1 MEITFNRYID
11 NPMGKKNAVFS
22 QRDMFKKLYTEKL
35 DKIILREAS
44 KFNYRLFYD
53 SAKDR
58 YFCHIK
64 VPSEVID
71 KFYYDTVIM
80 FYSNDP
86 TAKGRKDLRQY
97 YVKFYSNDPA
107 FVYTFAHAFI
117 KNEIFIEELVP
128 KMTKRAVKDVAKEKN
143 PENIVGYVKS
153 IYFAYLIML
162 KYSLFEKAN
171 YSTQG
176 KKFTTKELLSDVMDA
191 SKKVAL
197 RQEEGEKLLAAQK
210 RERIKAANNNRNN
223 EHSVSKANTISPIK
237 KTSTVSKIGSTKI
250 VKPIKKK

>member
-1 MEITFNRYID
+1 MKITFGGYID

-22 QRDMFKKLYTEKL
+22 QRDMYKKLYTEKL
-35 DKIILREAS
+35 DKIILREGS
-44 KFNYRLFYD
+44 KFTYRLFYD
-53 SAKDR
+53 KAKDR

-64 VPSEVID
+64 VPSETID

-80 FYSNDP
+80 FYSDDP
-86 TAKGRKDLRQY
+86 MAKGHSNLRHY
-97 YVKFYSNDPA
+97 FVKFYSNDPA

-117 KNEIFIEELVP
+117 ENEIFIEELVP
-128 KMTKRAVKDVAKEKN
+128 KMAKKAVKDVAKEKN

-153 IYFAYLIML
+153 IYFAYLIMQ
-162 KYSLFEKAN
+162 KYSLFEKIN

-176 KKFTTKELLSDVMDA
+176 KKFTAKELLSDVMDA

-197 RQEEGEKLLAAQK
+197 RQEEGEKLNARKK
-210 RERIKAANNNRNN
+210 REKISAANANRNT
-223 EHSVSKANTISPIK
+223 EISSKTTDRISPIK
-237 KTSTVSKIGSTKI
+237 KTSTTSKVGSTKF

>member
-1 MEITFNRYID
+1 MKITFNGYID

-22 QRDMFKKLYTEKL
+22 QRDMYRKLYTEKL

-44 KFNYRLFYD
+44 KFNYRLYYD
-53 SAKDR
+53 KSNDR

-80 FYSNDP
+80 FYSDDP
-86 TAKGRKDLRQY
+86 NAKGYKDLRHY

-117 KNEIFIEELVP
+117 ENEIFIEELVP
-128 KMTKRAVKDVAKEKN
+128 KMAKKAVKDVAKEKN

-153 IYFAYLIML
+153 IYFAYLIMK
-162 KYSLFEKAN
+162 KYSLFEKIN
-171 YSTQG
+171 YSVHG
-176 KKFTTKELLSDVMDA
+176 KKFTAKELLSDIMDA

-197 RQEEGEKLLAAQK
+197 RQEEGEKLLAAKK
-210 RERIKAANNNRNN
+210 REKIRTANASRELSNPTPTTGKIN
-223 EHSVSKANTISPIK
+223 HIK
-237 KTSTVSKIGSTKI
+237 KVSTTSKVGSTKF

>member
-1 MEITFNRYID
+1 MKITFNGYID

-22 QRDMFKKLYTEKL
+22 QRDMYRKLYTEKL

-53 SAKDR
+53 KSNDR

-64 VPSEVID
+64 VPSEVVD
-71 KFYYDTVIM
+71 KFYYDTVVM
-80 FYSNDP
+80 FYSDDP
-86 TAKGRKDLRQY
+86 SAKGYKDLRHY

-117 KNEIFIEELVP
+117 ENEIFIEELVP
-128 KMTKRAVKDVAKEKN
+128 KMAKKAVKDVAKEKN

-153 IYFAYLIML
+153 IYFAYLIMM
-162 KYSLFEKAN
+162 KYSLFEKVN
-171 YSTQG
+171 YSVHG
-176 KKFTTKELLSDVMDA
+176 NKFSTKELLSDIMDA

-197 RQEEGEKLLAAQK
+197 RQEEGEKVLAAKK
-210 RERIKAANNNRNN
+210 RERINAINGNRNQD
-223 EHSVSKANTISPIK
+223 HSVDKASKVTPIK
-237 KTSTVSKIGSTKI
+237 KISSTSKVGSTKF